1 METQQTE
8 LKQWNPSSEMMV
20 IKYNECFLSLEK
32 NSITIWHTRNNDANA
47 AAEFMLFIFILFFSF
62 LYDLFNV
69 TFLSTAFFIR
79 HKRLS

>member
-47 AAEFMLFIFILFFSF
+47 AAESLCSLCSLLFFTIN
-62 LYDLFNV
+62 LM
-69 TFLSTAFFIR
+69 
-79 HKRLS
+79 